1 MRSTGYIQRNPADR
15 HRDNFLRNWRIGC
28 GSRITPAG
36 RHLARKSGLL
46 VASWAKGVGR
56 MCFSA
61 TASFAAGTVLLG
73 FGAVAI
79 GRVAR
84 PAEVPY
90 ALIPALF
97 GVQQLIEGGLWL
109 TLPDGSPHLSA
120 ILTHSYAFFSH
131 VLWPIFVP
139 LAVLLVEPDPRRRR
153 VLAAL
158 AAAGGIAG
166 SYLLY
171 FWGADPTTAR
181 VVGDHMLYISPHFFT
196 EPILALYVLG
206 TCVSSLASSHT
217 SVRWFGVA
225 ASLSLAAAYLFYA
238 MWFISVWCFFAAIMS
253 VTVLLFFWRPRGT
266 EQQAC

>member
-1 MRSTGYIQRNPADR
+1 
-15 HRDNFLRNWRIGC
+15 
-28 GSRITPAG
+28 
-36 RHLARKSGLL
+36 
-46 VASWAKGVGR
+46 

-73 FGAVAI
+73 FGAASI
-79 GRVAR
+79 SRVAR
-84 PAEVPY
+84 PSEVPY

-109 TLPDGSPHLSA
+109 TLPDGPLHLST

-139 LAVLLVEPDPRRRR
+139 LAVLMIEPDRRRR
-153 VLAAL
+153 WILAGL
-158 AAAGGIAG
+158 AAAGGVAG

-181 VVGDHMLYISPHFFT
+181 VAGGHMLYISPHFFS

-206 TCVSSLASSHT
+206 TCVSPLASSHPA
-217 SVRWFGVA
+217 VRWFGAA
-225 ASLSLAAAYLFYA
+225 ASLSLVAAYLFYA
-238 MWFISVWCFFAAIMS
+238 MWFISVWCFFAGIMS
-253 VTVLLFFWRPRGT
+253 VTVLLFFWRPRGAG
-266 EQQAC
+266 QQTCRVI